1 MFLFFLKLKHK
12 APGGTHFVLHS
23 IINAGRKDPRTK
35 KDSNEARKRIKSV
48 TLQTTTLTKHMN
60 NTADILELQ
69 SQYNDLK
76 HAVDTAW
83 LIQCGIGVFFMQ
95 AGFALVEGGNM
106 RTKNIVGVLLKNV
119 IDVAVAAIVFYLWG
133 YGFAFGTSDDPNS
146 FIGTGYFGLKGM
158 EENQVSYAHFFF
170 QFVFCATST
179 TIVSGACA
187 ERVDFGVYL
196 TFSGFVAGWIYPIV
210 VHSIWSTHGWLSAMN
225 DKTMTGGVGAPFRG
239 AYDIAGSGVV
249 HIVGGVC
256 ALAACISL
264 GPRSGRFLIGEVNER
279 FPSRNAHMSTLG
291 TFILFFA
298 WFFFNSGS
306 TLALSN
312 GSYLAA
318 ARCVTT
324 TLLGGMSGAISCTL
338 CGYLRSGRKTLSLQD
353 GLNGTLGGLVAI
365 TAGCGLVPPWAAIIS
380 GILSG
385 AVTRFGGE
393 FILYTLKADDP
404 VDAFAVHALNGM
416 LGVLIPG
423 FFASKESIAQVY
435 GILDERFA
443 GVFMGGDGHQ
453 LAYQILEL
461 VWITV
466 WSAFWSIAVFFGM
479 KKFGGLRIPEEV
491 ELAGADIE
499 RHEGMMYER
508 TWSTRDVFQ
517 MKEDMKTFRIMKHEV
532 AQMKKQLQYLVSAAK
547 TARGQAGG
555 GGHLG
560 GPSDGGIPFLGNGSL
575 GGTPNS
581 SNRGDGVKS
590 CSRAGSVGGDSLA
603 GGGSG
608 HQNNNHHNHGGEA
621 PITIIVPV
629 DTSSSHEPFFQV
641 FEPVATQTPIM
652 IDMTTIA
659 FEDSGASPPST
670 TTTSQMQQQLELMQT
685 SLGGRLPDRYAQHV
699 KS

>member
-1 MFLFFLKLKHK
+1 VLVFYPQAHIIAECLK
-12 APGGTHFVLHS
+12 TLHR
-23 IINAGRKDPRTK
+23 IIFDLCLLLLPFRSPSTIKLPNSLRVFQKSSFNFK
-35 KDSNEARKRIKSV
+35 K
-48 TLQTTTLTKHMN
+48 MN

-76 HAVDTAW
+76 NAVDTAW

-133 YGFAFGTSDDPNS
+133 YGFAFGASDTPNS
-146 FIGTGYFGLKGM
+146 FIGTGTFALKGM
-158 EENQVSYAHFFF
+158 NDDPIRYAQFFF

-210 VHSIWSTHGWLSAMN
+210 VHSIWSQHGWLSVIN
-225 DKTMTGGVGAPFRG
+225 EKTVTGGVGAPHRG

-256 ALAACISL
+256 ALAACVSL

-291 TFILFFA
+291 TFVLFFA
-298 WFFFNSGS
+298 WFFFNAGS

-318 ARCVTT
+318 ARCVAT
-324 TLLGGMSGAISCTL
+324 TLLGGMSGALSCTL
-338 CGYLRSGRKTLSLQD
+338 VGYLRTNRKTLSLQD
-353 GLNGTLGGLVAI
+353 ALNGTLGGLVAI
-365 TAGCGLVPPWAAIIS
+365 TAGCGLVPPWASIIS

-385 AVTRFGGE
+385 LVTRFGSE
-393 FILYTLKADDP
+393 FVLYTLKADDP

-423 FFASKESIAQVY
+423 FFATEESIAQVY
-435 GILDERFA
+435 GIFDVRFA
-443 GVFMGGDGHQ
+443 GVFMGGDGQQ

-461 VWITV
+461 VWITA
-466 WSAFWSIAVFFGM
+466 WSAFWSVTVFFGM
-479 KKFGGLRIPEEV
+479 KKIGGLRIPEEV

-499 RHEGMMYER
+499 RHEGIMYER
-508 TWSTRDVFQ
+508 TWSTREVFQ
-517 MKEDMKTFRIMKHEV
+517 IKQDMKAFRAMKQEMV
-532 AQMKKQLQYLVSAAK
+532 QMKKQLQQLINAAK
-547 TARGQAGG
+547 VARHAVG
-555 GGHLG
+555 GGHAG
-560 GPSDGGIPFLGNGSL
+560 GPLGAIGFGNGSFSSS
-575 GGTPNS
+575 PNS
-581 SNRGDGVKS
+581 ATRDGGGKGS
-590 CSRAGSVGGDSLA
+590 RCSSVGGASSDLAHLAPIAVVAPLDLA
-603 GGGSG
+603 G
-608 HQNNNHHNHGGEA
+608 
-621 PITIIVPV
+621 
-629 DTSSSHEPFFQV
+629 SSHEPFFQV
-641 FEPVATQTPIM
+641 FETTSNHTPVLV
-652 IDMTTIA
+652 DMTTMS
-659 FEDSGASPPST
+659 FEDSASPPA
-670 TTTSQMQQQLELMQT
+670 TTSSVAGGQLEMMQT
-685 SLGGRLPDRYAQHV
+685 SLGGRLPDLYISH
-699 KS
+699 